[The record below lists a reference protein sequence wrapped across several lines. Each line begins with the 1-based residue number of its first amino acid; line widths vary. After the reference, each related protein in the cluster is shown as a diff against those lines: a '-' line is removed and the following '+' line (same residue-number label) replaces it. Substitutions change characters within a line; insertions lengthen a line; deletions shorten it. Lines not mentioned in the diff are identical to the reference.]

1 MKSSIRRNYCFWLAL
16 VLIIHF
22 TVQGIVTIGH
32 GLGEISAGEKDAE
45 AEVREMVLVVLT
57 DLLTLFLLF
66 GVIWFISKKMLQP
79 LSSMAEAAHRIRAG
93 ELAERIPVDNPE
105 DDIGRVAVALNDA
118 FDGYQQAMDRVR
130 RFSSDASHQL
140 RTPLTAMRS
149 VGEVCLQKD
158 RSPEEYRDKIAS
170 MLEECQRLSR
180 IVEQLLALSRLE
192 RSKLREQFVPVA
204 MAAVIKRVID
214 TFEPLYAD
222 KQVDLI
228 TELAPS
234 LMVQGNVGLLEQ
246 VVANLIDNAI
256 RFTPLGGTIRV
267 STAKTSGSLAVIR
280 VVDSGPGI
288 PEAEQTRI
296 FQRFVS
302 LPGPEMPGSGLGL
315 AIVADIVKL
324 HDGKVEA
331 KSNPEGGAT
340 LTVTLPLAS
349 AVTA

>member
-1 MKSSIRRNYCFWLAL
+1 MKSSIRRNYCLWLAF

-22 TVQGIVTIGH
+22 TVQGVITVGH
-32 GLGEISAGEKDAE
+32 GLKEIALGESPANVEIRD
-45 AEVREMVLVVLT
+45 MVLVVLT
-57 DLLTLFLLF
+57 DLLTLPLMFA
-66 GVIWFISKKMLQP
+66 VIWFISKKMLQP
-79 LSSMAEAAHRIRAG
+79 LSSMAEAANRIRAG
-93 ELAERIPVDNPE
+93 ELAERIPVDNPQ

-158 RSPEEYRDKIAS
+158 RTPEEYRDKIAS
-170 MLEECQRLSR
+170 MLEECQRLAR

-192 RSKLREQFVPVA
+192 RSKLREQFVPVDL
-204 MAAVIKRVID
+204 AAIIKRVID
-214 TFEPLYAD
+214 TYEPLYEE
-222 KQVDLI
+222 KHIDLI
-228 TELAPS
+228 TEFAPG
-234 LMVQGNVGLLEQ
+234 LKGRGDAGLLEQ

-256 RFTPLGGTIRV
+256 RFTPLGGTVRIT
-267 STAKTSGSLAVIR
+267 TAKSSGTAAVIR

-302 LPGPEMPGSGLGL
+302 LPGAETTGSGLGL

-324 HDGKVEA
+324 HDGTVEA

-340 LTVTLPLAS
+340 LAVTLPLAS
-349 AVTA
+349 